1 MLLGRASGA
10 GAQPTLRQLLGY
22 LAGARGHFAT
32 AGTPEQ
38 IAALIED
45 WFRDGAG
52 DGFNLMPPV
61 LPAMLELF
69 IAEVVPILQR
79 RGLFRTAYTGDTLR
93 AHYRLPR
100 PDIRFG

>member
-1 MLLGRASGA
+1 VRANSRHSGNCSA
-10 GAQPTLRQLLGY
+10 TSPAHPAIASQP
-22 LAGARGHFAT
+22 
-32 AGTPEQ
+32 GTPEQ